1 MEKIIKGII
10 AALLTCVFLFGC
22 SSEQTVKESKDTN
35 AKINSLK
42 SEDIKID
49 ITAVNVE
56 LSENLISETKKKGQ
70 QGVLDVAKYFDFDR
84 IDDYSIHVRE
94 NGIGY
99 SSGNITML
107 NKWMLESNHAPI
119 AHELTHILCNSNLS
133 MSAGS
138 KFFTEGIAVLMQ
150 EKYGD
155 KAVAPFVDDSTK
167 EFTRVSVEDSIELI
181 KDNYM
186 PLQQLI
192 DDDGVFYEDSNKN
205 LTPEKKI
212 KRKNAYIQAGTFF
225 IFLDKVYGR
234 EKIKKLYYSSTK
246 LDFKGAFGKDLG
258 ELEKEYIEHFNIK
271 S

>member
-1 MEKIIKGII
+1 MEKIIKRII
-10 AALLTCVFLFGC
+10 APMLTCVFLFGC
-22 SSEQTVKESKDTN
+22 SSGQTVKESKETN
-35 AKINSLK
+35 AKINYLK

-49 ITAVNVE
+49 ITAIDVE
-56 LSENLISETKKKGQ
+56 LSEKLINETRKKAQ
-70 QGVLDVAKYFDFDR
+70 QGVVDVAKYFGFDT
-84 IDDYSIHVRE
+84 IDNYSVHVRE

-119 AHELTHILCNSNLS
+119 VHELTHVLCNSNPS

-155 KAVAPFVDDSTK
+155 KVVDPFIDDSTK

-181 KDNYM
+181 EDNYM

-192 DDDGVFYEDSNKN
+192 DNDGEFYEGLDKS
-205 LTPEKKI
+205 LTAEKKV
-212 KRKNAYIQAGTFF
+212 KRKTAYIEAGTFF

-246 LDFKGAFGKDLG
+246 LDFRGAFGKDLD
-258 ELEKEYIEHFNIK
+258 ELEKEYIKHFNIK
-271 S
+271 

>member
-1 MEKIIKGII
+1 MEKIIKRII
-10 AALLTCVFLFGC
+10 APMLTCVFLFGC
-22 SSEQTVKESKDTN
+22 SGGQTVKESKEKN

-56 LSENLISETKKKGQ
+56 LSENLINETRKKAQ
-70 QGVLDVAKYFDFDR
+70 QAVLDVVKYFDFDT
-84 IDDYSIHVRE
+84 IDDYSVHVRE

-107 NKWMLESNHAPI
+107 NKWMLESNHALI
-119 AHELTHILCNSNLS
+119 VHELTHVLCNSNTS

-155 KAVAPFVDDSTK
+155 KAVEPFIDGSTK
-167 EFTRVSVEDSIELI
+167 EFARVSVEDSIDLI
-181 KDNYM
+181 KVNYTS
-186 PLQQLI
+186 LQQLI
-192 DDDGVFYEDSNKN
+192 DNDGEFYEGLDKN
-205 LTPEKKI
+205 LTAEKKI

-234 EKIKKLYYSSTK
+234 EKIKKLYYSSEK
-246 LDFKGAFGKDLG
+246 LDFKGAFGKELD
-258 ELEKEYIEHFNIK
+258 ELEKEYIKYFNIK
-271 S
+271 

>member
-10 AALLTCVFLFGC
+10 VPLLTCVFLFGC
-22 SSEQTVKESKDTN
+22 SGGQTAKESKETN

-49 ITAVNVE
+49 ITAVDVE
-56 LSENLISETKKKGQ
+56 LSEKLINETRKKAQ
-70 QGVLDVAKYFDFDR
+70 QGVVDVAKYFDFDT
-84 IDDYSIHVRE
+84 IDDYSVHVRE

-119 AHELTHILCNSNLS
+119 VHELVHVLCNSNTS

-138 KFFTEGIAVLMQ
+138 KFFIEGIAVLMQ

-155 KAVAPFVDDSTK
+155 KAVEPFIDASTK

-181 KDNYM
+181 EDNYM

-192 DDDGVFYEDSNKN
+192 DNDGEFYEGLDKS
-205 LTPEKKI
+205 LTAEKKV
-212 KRKNAYIQAGTFF
+212 KRKTAYIEAGTFLF
-225 IFLDKVYGR
+225 F
-234 EKIKKLYYSSTK
+234 
-246 LDFKGAFGKDLG
+246 
-258 ELEKEYIEHFNIK
+258 
-271 S
+271 